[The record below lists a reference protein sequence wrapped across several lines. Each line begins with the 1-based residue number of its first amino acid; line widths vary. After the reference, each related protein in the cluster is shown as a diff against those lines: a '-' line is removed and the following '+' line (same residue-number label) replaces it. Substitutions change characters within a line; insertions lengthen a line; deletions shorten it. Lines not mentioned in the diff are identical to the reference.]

1 MSKLLASFISL
12 PWGHLLA
19 YIKDKIAEDGLKIKK
34 KVLKEE
40 LRKRVVLP
48 CNISNCWSNNFVVE
62 RNNFLV

>member
-48 CNISNCWSNNFVVE
+48 CNINNCWSNNFVVE